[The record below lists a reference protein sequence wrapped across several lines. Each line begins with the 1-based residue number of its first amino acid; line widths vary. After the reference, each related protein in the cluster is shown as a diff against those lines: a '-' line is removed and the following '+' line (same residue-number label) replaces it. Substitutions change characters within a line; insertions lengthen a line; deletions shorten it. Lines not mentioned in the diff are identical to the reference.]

1 MSNDSKISRREMLK
15 RSLTVV
21 GVAAGSSFVL
31 AGCKGEEEAPEALSC
46 TDLTGVDPAAVQTRT
61 AMGYQDNGPDATRHC
76 TGCQFFTAGAAGQCG
91 SCSLFAGPINPNG
104 SCNSFAPKQ
113 A

>member
-1 MSNDSKISRREMLK
+1 MSNDPKISRREMLK

-21 GVAAGSSFVL
+21 GAAAGSSFVL
-31 AGCKGEEEAPEALSC
+31 AACSKGEEAEEALSC

-61 AMGYQDNGPDATRHC
+61 AMSYQDTGPDPSRHC
-76 TGCQFFTAGAAGQCG
+76 SGCQFFTAGAAGQCG
-91 SCSLFAGPINPNG
+91 TCQLFAGPINPNG
-104 SCNSFAPKQ
+104 TCNSFAAKQ